1 MNESQ
6 AIDFCLQITEL
17 LKQVHHLSGKAVHGD
32 LKPLNVIW
40 NEGAAALLDFGAAIF
55 AYRDSKQEQGT
66 FFTPG
71 YAAPELLLG
80 GMPSVESDIYALGAV
95 LFYMVTGKAPSKERG
110 IFPVREENEE
120 LSEELEAFILRC
132 TKKQPDQRFHSI
144 EDVVTE
150 LRRVGKDCRKR
161 RKWIFRKRKRNRR
174 ELRNSF
180 KTIQNILLTDGKRF
194 SFVLNCLEREE

>member
-1 MNESQ
+1 
-6 AIDFCLQITEL
+6 
-17 LKQVHHLSGKAVHGD
+17 
-32 LKPLNVIW
+32 
-40 NEGAAALLDFGAAIF
+40 
-55 AYRDSKQEQGT
+55 
-66 FFTPG
+66 
-71 YAAPELLLG
+71 
-80 GMPSVESDIYALGAV
+80 
-95 LFYMVTGKAPSKERG
+95 MVTGKAPSKERG

-144 EDVVTE
+144 EDAVTE
-150 LRRVGKDCRKR
+150 LRRVEKDCRKR
-161 RKWIFRKRKRNRR
+161 RKQIFRKRKRNRR